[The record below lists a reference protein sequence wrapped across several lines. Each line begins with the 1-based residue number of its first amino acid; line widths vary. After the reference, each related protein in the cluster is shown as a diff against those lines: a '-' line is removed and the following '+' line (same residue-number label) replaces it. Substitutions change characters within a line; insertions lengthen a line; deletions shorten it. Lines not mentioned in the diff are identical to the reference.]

1 MNELI
6 ESYDT
11 YKLLNETSKAFKLK
25 LPKDVLDIHKLFKK
39 NKFKLFVVGGAVRD
53 ALQNKKPKDFDLA
66 TDAKPEQVKK
76 VINTKY
82 KTIVVGKSE
91 DLGVVVAVVN
101 GEPYEIATFRTDV
114 GKGRRPDSVEFTTI
128 ETDVKRRDLTI
139 NGLFYD
145 IDAGEIVDLVGGVED
160 MKNKVIRAIG
170 DAKERFDDDPLRKMR
185 AIRFAGRTNG
195 KLDSGIIKALKA
207 DNSINV
213 SGERIRDE
221 FKKSI
226 EKAID
231 VTYVLNLYND
241 FGILDLIFK
250 DLTVNKDF
258 NDIKYWPLQLGLLL
272 HMNSADDIK
281 KKLNKINYT
290 TEEVSLVMF
299 LIDYKSLSDDT
310 AYKLALKWVNVS
322 NLKFDKKPIDK
333 TILSKFAAIVGINK
347 NLDKAFQKFTLSV
360 KGGEVMKQYNIKG
373 KDVGLKVKELE
384 TANFKKLK

>member
-1 MNELI
+1 MNELL
-6 ESYDT
+6 ESYET
-11 YKLLNETSKAFKLK
+11 YKQISESSKAFKLK
-25 LPKDVLDIHKLFKK
+25 LPADVLALHKLFKK

-66 TDAKPEQVKK
+66 TDAKPDQVKK
-76 VINTKY
+76 IINTKY

-101 GEPYEIATFRTDV
+101 HEPYEIATFRSDV

-145 IDAGEIVDLVGGVED
+145 IDAAEIVDLVGGVED
-160 MKNKVIRAIG
+160 MKNKIIRAIG
-170 DAKERFDDDPLRKMR
+170 DATERFDDDPLRKMR

-195 KLDSGIIKALKA
+195 TLDKGIVKALKT

-226 EKAID
+226 EKALD
-231 VTYVLNLYND
+231 VTHVLELYNN
-241 FGILDLIFK
+241 FGMLELIFK

-258 NDIKYWPLQLGLLL
+258 TNTIIWPLQLGILL
-272 HMNSADDIK
+272 HMNSVDDVK

-290 TEEVSLVMF
+290 SEEVTFVKF
-299 LIDYKSLSDDT
+299 LIDYKTLSDES
-310 AYKLALKWVNVS
+310 AHELAQKWVNVS
-322 NLKFDKKPIDK
+322 NLKFDKKKLDK
-333 TILSKFAAIVGINK
+333 SILSKFAKIVGIDTK
-347 NLDKAFQKFTLSV
+347 LDNAFQKFTLTV
-360 KGGEVMKQYNIKG
+360 KGGEVMKEFNLKG
-373 KDVGLKVKELE
+373 REVGIKVKELE
-384 TANFKKLK
+384 TENFKKLK